1 MQKPLSDDVF
11 SQQTLKFFANLCILT
26 AAVGTKIFKIY
37 PSVYNNFRHLC
48 FFTRWLSSDFQRV
61 QQRPAS
67 VHLHRRSS
75 QVRNHSGAGHAGLP
89 SPCQAR
95 EIFFQDPNLVLMG
108 SDYYSLGLKFKV
120 LKLKYS

>member
-26 AAVGTKIFKIY
+26 AVGTKIFKIY

-89 SPCQAR
+89 SSCQAR

>member
-11 SQQTLKFFANLCILT
+11 SQQTLKFCKSLYSYSIGNKAFQD
-26 AAVGTKIFKIY
+26 Y

-67 VHLHRRSS
+67 VHLHWRSS

-89 SPCQAR
+89 SSCQAR
-95 EIFFQDPNLVLMG
+95 EIVFQDPNLVLMG